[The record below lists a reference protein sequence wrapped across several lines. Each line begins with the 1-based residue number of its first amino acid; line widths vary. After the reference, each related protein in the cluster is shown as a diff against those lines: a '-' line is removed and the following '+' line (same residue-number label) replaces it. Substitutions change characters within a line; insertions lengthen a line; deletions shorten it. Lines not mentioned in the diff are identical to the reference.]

1 MASPYL
7 RSVRSAPNAAYLG
20 VMRKKATAIL
30 SVLSLLSAFP
40 AVAQVKQIASSDGVL
55 LAEPNHPGFAF
66 LRPDGQTKIEA
77 VDTNGDGKS
86 DLLRYRVFD
95 SSGQELLEVEDH
107 GMDGTLNQRWHKVPT
122 NRFEIWYQSGWYW
135 VQGKGAGMHIKTPGG
150 VVTVRMEQGRL
161 VPAAHNK

>member
-1 MASPYL
+1 
-7 RSVRSAPNAAYLG
+7 
-20 VMRKKATAIL
+20 MRKKVIAIL
-30 SVLSLLSAFP
+30 SAFSLLSASLVI
-40 AVAQVKQIASSDGVL
+40 AEVKQIASSDGVL
-55 LAEPNHPGFAF
+55 LVDENHPGFAF
-66 LRPDGQTKIEA
+66 LRPDGRTKVEV

-95 SSGQELLEVEDH
+95 VSGQELSEVEDH

-135 VQGKGAGMHIKTPGG
+135 VQGKGTGMHIKTPGG
-150 VVTVRMEQGRL
+150 VVPVRMEHGRL